1 MAKRLI
7 DAEALGYTRVR
18 IFHGLKE
25 DGTPCVGG
33 WNAVVMSSAIRQAP
47 TVDAVE
53 VVRCRDCRY
62 YFHYGKTSISKN
74 VKAGWCQ
81 RRTRCDEEI
90 RMAADDFCSY
100 GERRRET

>member
-53 VVRCRDCRY
+53 VVRCRDCKY
-62 YFHYGKTSISKN
+62 WDNHSICEVHSEWPDQYN
-74 VKAGWCQ
+74 TGHSDY
-81 RRTRCDEEI
+81 TEP
-90 RMAADDFCSY
+90 DDFCSY
-100 GERRRET
+100 GERRC